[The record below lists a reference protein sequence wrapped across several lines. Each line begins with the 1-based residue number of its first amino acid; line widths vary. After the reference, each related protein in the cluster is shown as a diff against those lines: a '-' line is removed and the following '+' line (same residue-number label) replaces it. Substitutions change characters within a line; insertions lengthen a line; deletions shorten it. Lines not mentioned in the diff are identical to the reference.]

1 MAVRRWFILLTAALW
16 LTIAACDD
24 LNPADDPVSR
34 TDPTA
39 QTITPAPKMSP
50 GHLSLRVE
58 RQQIEVC
65 RRPYGLAVS
74 ADDETAFVACPGSN
88 QLAAID
94 TSLLEVRWVSEPTNE
109 RLFRVIA
116 DPRRDRVYAVA
127 MSGRFLH
134 IYNGA
139 TGKRIK
145 RLRVGQNIADFA
157 LVPGKDRMVVTAT
170 DPPTAW
176 LIDLQK
182 MEVDGQVEFPTPPG
196 SLAMR
201 ADGLLAAAS
210 SGLWRET
217 ASGPKPVYEPIY
229 LFDPSVP
236 GKTEDR
242 LGFGGTQARGGVF
255 VRGGTTLLV
264 PGRQSATVSVFE
276 VDERRLVRSIQVGAG
291 PEKIVVSTDQ
301 RWAYTLDT
309 HGASVTRLDLNRREA
324 AGHVALPGEPQDLA
338 VAPDG
343 AELYLTLPARSG
355 RAGKL
360 AVVDNSDLM
369 VADLIPVGHDPCCL
383 TFLHNG
389 RRLLVSNHQSNS
401 VSVIE

>member
-1 MAVRRWFILLTAALW
+1 MKRCALLLLLALW
-16 LTIAACDD
+16 WAVACDD
-24 LNPADDPVSR
+24 LNPADDPVTR
-34 TDPTA
+34 TDPTT
-39 QTITPAPKMSP
+39 QEKTPPPKLPPS
-50 GHLSLRVE
+50 HLRLRVE
-58 RQQIEVC
+58 RQQIDVC
-65 RRPYGLAVS
+65 RRPFGLTVS
-74 ADDETAFVACPGSN
+74 ADDRSAFVACPGSN
-88 QLAAID
+88 QIAAID
-94 TSLLEVRWVSEPTNE
+94 TSMLEVRWISEPASE

-127 MSGRFLH
+127 MNGRFLH
-134 IYNGA
+134 IYNSA

-145 RLRVGQNIADFA
+145 RLRVGHNIADFA

-170 DPPTAW
+170 SPPSAW
-176 LIDLQK
+176 LIDLQT
-182 MEVDGQVEFPTPPG
+182 MAVDGQVEFPTPPG

-201 ADGLLAAAS
+201 PDGLLAAAS

-217 ASGPKPVYEPIY
+217 VRGAKPVYEPIY

-264 PGRQSATVSVFE
+264 PGRQSATVSVYE
-276 VDERRLVRSIQVGAG
+276 VDERRLVRSIQVGAA
-291 PEKIVVSTDQ
+291 PEKIVVSADQ
-301 RWAYTLDT
+301 RWAFTLDT
-309 HGASVTRLDLNRREA
+309 QGSSVTRLDLNRREA
-324 AGHVALPGEPQDLA
+324 AGHVALPANPQDLA

-343 AELYLTLPARSG
+343 AELYLTLPAKSG

-369 VADLIPVGHDPCCL
+369 ISDLIPVGHDPCCL
-383 TFLHNG
+383 TFLQNG
-389 RRLLVSNHQSNS
+389 RRLLVSNHLSDS